1 MTILG
6 IDPGKSGAV
15 AVLDEGGELLKVHDT
30 PSTLQ
35 PNAGRDRR
43 RPREVS
49 KWNCRQCSA
58 RHMRDRAEAAAEV
71 VDASPARSAAPALD
85 LASEIL
91 EGLAL
96 NRKAHGLAHASVAA
110 STLIGADAAAREV
123 ASMREALEATIR
135 FSGIENE
142 GTRK

>member
-1 MTILG
+1 MS
-6 IDPGKSGAV
+6 D
-15 AVLDEGGELLKVHDT
+15 
-30 PSTLQ
+30 
-35 PNAGRDRR
+35 
-43 RPREVS
+43 
-49 KWNCRQCSA
+49 
-58 RHMRDRAEAAAEV
+58 
-71 VDASPARSAAPALD
+71 SPD

-96 NRKAHGLAHASVAA
+96 NRKAHGLADASVTV
-110 STLIGADAAAREV
+110 STLIGAALRFIVDGADAAGREV